1 MSADT
6 LKIYAKFPLGQVVS
20 TPGAMKYGSEQL
32 SICLHRHA
40 AGDWGDMDAEDIA
53 SNNDALAN
61 NDGRLFSSYNM
72 GHGEKLWIIT
82 EWDRSVTTFLLP
94 SEY

>member
-1 MSADT
+1 MLAQ
-6 LKIYAKFPLGQVVS
+6 IIEAKFKLGQVVS
-20 TPGAMKYGSEQL
+20 TPGALKQYGSEQL
-32 SICLHRHA
+32 SIHLARHA
-40 AGDWGDMDAEDIA
+40 RGDWGDMDAEDIA
-53 SNNDALAN
+53 SNDAALLD
-61 NDGRLFSSYNM
+61 NDGRLFSSYDM